1 MLVLLIQYTA
11 CSCCRR
17 FVLTFERQVGSL
29 AMSSHLMSNVPAA
42 LDYERQR
49 PRVSLNSFLILY
61 GFAAL
66 GSTVCQAHLDARS
79 QHVFRPAIPWYRE
92 DAALVV
98 SSSYTASPTGVI
110 QELLSAGP
118 PLYPW
123 RFTCAAASC
132 VRQHPSRK
140 SAKHDIQASTAI
152 QQYIRTTSALLFYIN
167 TTTSFFLTCILSIS
181 LRLQPI
187 FCFIAYFRLHFPNT
201 NHSSNLT
208 T

>member
-17 FVLTFERQVGSL
+17 FMLTFERQVGSL

-42 LDYERQR
+42 LDYERCR
-49 PRVSLNSFLILY
+49 PRVSLNSFPILC

-132 VRQHPSRK
+132 VRQHPSRETRHPSFDSYPAVYK
-140 SAKHDIQASTAI
+140 DHVCSAV
-152 QQYIRTTSALLFYIN
+152 
-167 TTTSFFLTCILSIS
+167 
-181 LRLQPI
+181 
-187 FCFIAYFRLHFPNT
+187 LH
-201 NHSSNLT
+201 
-208 T
+208 